1 MFRYF
6 SSGIFCLAVGLSAS
20 GSAAQ
25 QQNTTSPEPAPR
37 INPFGTGDNLGNHI
51 ATETLNMN
59 GHNVVNLRDPYFQG
73 DAVNLGY
80 LERNMGWNHVANPD
94 RQSNPNR
101 QSGTD
106 GNSGANGNFSAN
118 STFGANR
125 NSGADGNSGKTH
137 IATGAMDFGGF
148 DVFLDDSTVY
158 GGTLKATALSQV
170 EITGGSLTGIS
181 MRNSAIEIPHV
192 TGGTFNAPALL
203 GPVMDQAVLTNSEM
217 TGSRFSGEITGSTL
231 SDNTLSDNTLLNTTV
246 TGTLSVQN
254 GRITG
259 LPAPVSDDDAMNRR
273 ATEQLVDN
281 RVISLEQSIETL
293 ENHVSGLMGN
303 VSGFESS
310 ISGLEN
316 DILGLRDSTDLLA
329 DSTDLLTENMTVME
343 NMVVAGNIRGSGRPE
358 TPALARIRNGIAGLQ
373 DFADRI
379 DEIGNAPEIISGALL
394 KPGKFDIEAARPDL
408 IFTSISDLEVIT
420 DSR

>member
-59 GHNVVNLRDPYFQG
+59 GHNVVNVRDPYFQG

-101 QSGTD
+101 QSSPNRQSGTD
-106 GNSGANGNFSAN
+106 RNFGAN

-158 GGTLKATALSQV
+158 GGTLEATALSQV
-170 EITGGSLTGIS
+170 EITGGSLSGIS
-181 MRNSAIEIPHV
+181 MRNSVIEIPHV
-192 TGGTFNAPALL
+192 TGETFNAPALL
-203 GPVMDQAVLTNSEM
+203 GPVMNQVVLTNSEM
-217 TGSRFSGEITGSTL
+217 TGSRFSDEITGSTL
-231 SDNTLSDNTLLNTTV
+231 SDNTLLSMTV
-246 TGTLSVQN
+246 TGTLSVRN
-254 GRITG
+254 ERITG
-259 LPAPVSDDDAMNRR
+259 LPASVSDEDAMNRR
-273 ATEQLVDN
+273 ATEQLVDD
-281 RVISLEQSIETL
+281 RMVTLEQSIEIL
-293 ENHVSGLMGN
+293 ENNVSGLWG
-303 VSGFESS
+303 VSRVLRV
-310 ISGLEN
+310 ISRV
-316 DILGLRDSTDLLA
+316 LR
-329 DSTDLLTENMTVME
+329 MMF
-343 NMVVAGNIRGSGRPE
+343 VA
-358 TPALARIRNGIAGLQ
+358 
-373 DFADRI
+373 
-379 DEIGNAPEIISGALL
+379 
-394 KPGKFDIEAARPDL
+394 
-408 IFTSISDLEVIT
+408 
-420 DSR
+420 